1 MGANRV
7 VVPMGGTA
15 LSLLRGE
22 KCAIESYRGTV
33 VEDRPGI
40 FHLPTIHPAK
50 LFRNQT
56 LQFACVEDWK
66 KAARVQQEGPTRVP
80 PPFEEWQ
87 WMPTLQHVTEFLSD
101 TWFTNGPWA
110 IDFEATLDRRV
121 VCLGIWCCTRPT
133 ERRGICIP
141 FLKQGGGSYW
151 SCEEEVTVMKHV
163 RAFFEEPI
171 IEIVGQNIVG
181 YDTGYPPFN
190 GRSLIKQAWDIDV
203 QGIVGDTLAAH
214 HTCFPELRHSLA
226 FQASIATDMPPF
238 KIEVW
243 EEDDDSDVDEN
254 DWARILDRPDK
265 KLRTYNL
272 CDAFSTAMI
281 WNGLVKEMAA

>member
-1 MGANRV
+1 
-7 VVPMGGTA
+7 MGGAA

-50 LFRNQT
+50 LFKNQT

-66 KAARVQQEGPTRVP
+66 KVARIQAEGPTRVP
-80 PPFEEWQ
+80 PPFEDWQ
-87 WMPTLQHVTEFLSD
+87 WQPTFENVALFLD
-101 TWFTNGPWA
+101 GILRQGADLGPWS

-121 VCLGIWCCTRPT
+121 VCLGIWSCDRPT
-133 ERRGICIP
+133 ERYGLCIP
-141 FLKQGGGSYW
+141 FLQQGGGSYW
-151 SCEEEVTVMKHV
+151 SCEDESKVMQLV
-163 RAFFEEPI
+163 REFFTREDI
-171 IEIVGQNIVG
+171 GIVGQNIVG

-190 GRSLIKQAWDIDV
+190 TRSLIKLAWDIDV
-203 QGIVGDTLAAH
+203 RGIVGDTLAAH
-214 HTCFPELRHSLA
+214 HTCFAELRHSLA

-243 EEDDDSDVDEN
+243 EDDDDSDVDES

-265 KLRTYNL
+265 KLRIYNL
-272 CDAFSTAMI
+272 CDAFSTALI